1 MVTFAGVGDL
11 VDDIL
16 VHDLLMAPRVRLS
29 ILEQY
34 HVPKKASVNRYGD
47 VVSEVQNRQR
57 PLHFI
62 AQDGRRDANRVIAEA
77 SNASLG
83 WLHASKFTDSKTHA
97 ATPDNLLPPWH
108 VSCCIHCSTS
118 QDEDSENTY

>member
-16 VHDLLMAPRVRLS
+16 VQDSLMAPRVRLS

-34 HVPKKASVNRYGD
+34 HVPKKVSVYRYGD
-47 VVSEVQNRQR
+47 VVSEVRNRQISF
-57 PLHFI
+57 HFT

-108 VSCCIHCSTS
+108 VSCYICCLIPP
-118 QDEDSENTY
+118 DEGGKGIY